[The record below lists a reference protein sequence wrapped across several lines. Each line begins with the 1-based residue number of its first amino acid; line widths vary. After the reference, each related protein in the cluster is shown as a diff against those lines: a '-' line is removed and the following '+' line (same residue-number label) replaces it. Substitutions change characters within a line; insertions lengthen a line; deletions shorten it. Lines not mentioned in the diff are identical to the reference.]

1 MVFGACPRTASVS
14 RPCTTSARWVT
25 SSSAIQSCK
34 VLRERQLSPVLTA
47 NLKDRPLPDGA
58 HYLWDAVRHAL
69 ADVSLAVSEMRL
81 PDPMRGIM
89 SWQAA
94 VFVAM
99 RPPSNAQASCQGVT
113 DVPDDPTAVISSLQ
127 AVDFLHARNIV
138 HRQLNPNNLM
148 WFPAQQRWKLI
159 DFSAWARSEE
169 DVPLHYALRYAA
181 PELLVADLHG
191 VSADSCWLLLQPG
204 ANLQERSQ
212 LLSCWWPHRQVG
224 TFSACSITALWC
236 SLTA

>member
-1 MVFGACPRTASVS
+1 MVSGACLRTASVS
-14 RPCTTSARWVT
+14 RPCMTPARWVT
-25 SSSAIQSCK
+25 GSSAIKSCK
-34 VLRERQLSPVLTA
+34 VLRERQASPVLPA
-47 NLKDRPLPDGA
+47 SLEDRPLPDGA
-58 HYLWDAVRHAL
+58 HYLWDAVQHVL
-69 ADVSLAVSEMRL
+69 ADVSLAVSDMRL

-113 DVPDDPTAVISSLQ
+113 DVPDNPPAVTSSLQ

-191 VSADSCWLLLQPG
+191 VRAALMLATVEGRGEYRKAPSFVMC
-204 ANLQERSQ
+204 
-212 LLSCWWPHRQVG
+212 WPHGQVSPL
-224 TFSACSITALWC
+224 SAV
-236 SLTA
+236 SLHCGAG